1 MYTSLRESIKYQ
13 VGRRPGIWI
22 PIAYAIILL
31 LISPL
36 HNTFNE
42 WGGVMQYFAG
52 QEIFSGV
59 GYQGWASHFWP
70 PMFSVLIGLT
80 SLFVPGFFAGKLIS
94 IVASAVLVY
103 IAFRF
108 AIELTGQKRIGL
120 WTQAFLVVSPLYFF
134 ESVRANNHVP
144 DALFF
149 VAGLWLF
156 FRAFKEP
163 NPRKF
168 VAVGLVCGLAGL
180 SRYTSYVLI
189 FLPFFL
195 VLVLDFKSAA
205 KSALAFWGGFA
216 LISLPWWLF
225 NTLQN
230 GWPLDTWQHLNVC
243 AGVIYGSGEA
253 GQNLWRC
260 SDRSNIN
267 SVLDILTA
275 YPVDYLKNV
284 IKNIFESGKL
294 LVRYGGV
301 LVLFVIPAI
310 LDSFLS
316 IKTEHWVIL
325 LGELALSIFLVSQ
338 AFVNHWYF
346 LNWMVLIILLSV
358 AFVVRYLTRWQE
370 RYPILKKHHFRSLSL
385 ALLVTIG
392 IILTSF
398 ELATYLDEG
407 DSYFPLVD
415 LDQVTEALK
424 EYDPNLETK
433 VIMAIDPARAY
444 YAGSK
449 FLVTPSE
456 YEGSIDGL
464 VSYQGLSERL
474 KAYAPK
480 YPSDMEGD
488 TLRADYLIYTRTP
501 DNTPAWELQDL
512 LQFSFLLDPK
522 SDKIPENFK
531 LVYQS
536 PDVVVYEID
545 WSDR

>member
-1 MYTSLRESIKYQ
+1 VYTSLRESIKYQ
-13 VGRRPGIWI
+13 VGHRPSIWI

-52 QEIFSGV
+52 QEILSGN

-70 PMFSVLIGLT
+70 PMFSVLI
-80 SLFVPGFFAGKLIS
+80 SLASLLVSGFFAGKLIS
-94 IVASAVLVY
+94 IIASAALVY
-103 IAFRF
+103 VTFHF
-108 AIELTGQKRIGL
+108 AIELMGQKWIGL
-120 WTQAFLVVSPLYFF
+120 WAQAFLVVNPLYFF
-134 ESVRANNHVP
+134 ESLRANNHLL
-144 DALFF
+144 DAMFF

-156 FRAFKEP
+156 FRALREP
-163 NPRKF
+163 RPRRF
-168 VAVGLVCGLAGL
+168 VAAGLVCGLAGL
-180 SRYTSYVLI
+180 SRHTSYVLI

-195 VLVLDFKSAA
+195 ALVLDFRSSA
-205 KSALAFWGGFA
+205 KSAIAFWGGFT
-216 LISLPWWLF
+216 LISLPWWFF
-225 NTLQN
+225 NTVQN

-243 AGVIYGSGEA
+243 AGVIFGFGGA

-260 SDRSNIN
+260 SGQSNIN
-267 SVLDILTA
+267 GVLDILAA

-284 IKNIFESGKL
+284 IRNIFESGKL

-301 LVLFVIPAI
+301 LIPFVIPAI

-316 IKTEHWVIL
+316 IKTERWVIL
-325 LGELALSIFLVSQ
+325 FGELALSIFLVSQ
-338 AFVNHWYF
+338 AFVNYWYF
-346 LNWMVLIILLSV
+346 MNWIVMIILLSV

-370 RYPILKKHHFRSLSL
+370 RYPMLIEYHFRSLSL
-385 ALLVTIG
+385 ILLVVIG
-392 IILTSF
+392 IVLTSLK
-398 ELATYLDEG
+398 LATYLDEG
-407 DSYFPLVD
+407 VSYLPLVD
-415 LDQVTEALK
+415 LDQVTQALK
-424 EYDPNLETK
+424 EHDPHLKTK
-433 VIMAIDPARAY
+433 IIMAIDPARAY

-456 YEGSIDGL
+456 YEGSAAGL

-488 TLRADYLIYTRTP
+488 TLHADYLIYTRTP
-501 DNTPAWELQDL
+501 DNTPAWELQEL
-512 LQFSFLLDPK
+512 PQFSFLLDPE
-522 SDKIPENFK
+522 SDEIPENFK

-536 PDVVVYEID
+536 INVVVYEID
-545 WSDR
+545 WGGR